1 MTKEKIM
8 QQLGLCQRARKL
20 ASGEEMVLEN
30 IKSQKAKLVFL
41 ANDAGR
47 NTTKRISDKSS
58 YYQVPVYLG
67 LTSDELSQAIGKHNR
82 KVACVTDKNFAK
94 MFDRLQEQER

>member
-8 QQLGLCQRARKL
+8 QQLGLCQKARKL

-41 ANDAGR
+41 ASDAGK
-47 NTTKRISDKSS
+47 NTTKRITDKSS
-58 YYQVPVYLG
+58 YYQIPLYKG
-67 LTSDELSQAIGKHNR
+67 LSSDELNQAIGKRNR
-82 KVACVTDKNFAK
+82 KVACVIDKHFAK
-94 MFDRLQEQER
+94 MFDTLQEQER